1 VVDLGGVL
9 FLVARVV
16 ATVVQDFFK
25 GLRY

>member
-16 ATVVQDFFK
+16 ATVVQDFLK